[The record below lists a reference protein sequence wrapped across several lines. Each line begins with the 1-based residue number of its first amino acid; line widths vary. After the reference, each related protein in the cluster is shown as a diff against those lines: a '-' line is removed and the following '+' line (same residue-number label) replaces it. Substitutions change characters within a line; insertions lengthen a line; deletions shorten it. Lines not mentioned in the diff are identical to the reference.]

1 MPYSNSLSNKS
12 ELSITD
18 FTKQNLI
25 FVDNDLTGIEM
36 INLQN
41 KIINENTNL
50 NVTFTNDL
58 AGALILVSALQGI
71 TIGLKFIYTDF
82 DEQLKK
88 VPLAL
93 SPTISYGAVVK
104 KNNKRQVVKQFID
117 FLQNEL

>member
-1 MPYSNSLSNKS
+1 MLRLGLHLHNANA
-12 ELSITD
+12 
-18 FTKQNLI
+18 
-25 FVDNDLTGIEM
+25 
-36 INLQN
+36 
-41 KIINENTNL
+41 NL

-82 DEQLKK
+82 DEQLRK

-104 KNNKRQVVKQFID
+104 K
-117 FLQNEL
+117 